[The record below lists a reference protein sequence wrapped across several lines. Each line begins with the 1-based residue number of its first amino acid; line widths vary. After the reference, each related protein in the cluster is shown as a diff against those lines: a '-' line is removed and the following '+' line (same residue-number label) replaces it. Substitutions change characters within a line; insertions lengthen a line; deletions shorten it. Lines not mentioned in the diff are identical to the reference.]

1 MPTTLYNPGECVFDP
16 ITGEPFIDENG
27 DLVEVAPGTT
37 VPSGDG
43 RTLDGDDVA
52 NAAWYRANKFQG
64 ETLRDVSI
72 GVPYERLVLGT
83 SDASEAITLVIAE
96 IRTQTPGVIGVVGS
110 QVLSYDNTNRVL
122 QWTATLIRADGDIQ
136 NLVSQTNA

>member
-1 MPTTLYNPGECVFDP
+1 MPTVLYNPGECVFDP
-16 ITGEPFIDENG
+16 ITGEPYIDEEGN
-27 DLVEVAPGTT
+27 LVQVEPGIK
-37 VPSGDG
+37 VPTPDG

-83 SDASEAITLVIAE
+83 SDASEAITLVVAE

-110 QVLSYDNTNRVL
+110 QLLDYNNTTRVL
-122 QWTATLIRADGDIQ
+122 QWTATVIRADGDIQ
-136 NLVSQTNA
+136 NLETQTNG